1 VNKKAF
7 LFTISV
13 IIFASTLIT
22 MTQLFANYNLNY
34 ERTVLNS
41 YKTTLSPLI
50 NDDIAFDISRMLDLD
65 LDVNYSASD
74 INIWI
79 NGSITK
85 NFDFEQKLSDYN
97 NFLQNKYFPNVVGTQ
112 SIDFGTSDNI
122 LELLFGDDY
131 EYKYNFDQNVI
142 DFISYTDTLYS
153 IDINLDL
160 VSTDLNEIIEPSSPA
175 GDATININY
184 NDDQNYFSASYA
196 FDPLASYE
204 VIFVYNNDYNMSVI
218 FGDTGNNNSLKI
230 DSNAPGELTYSL
242 KLNYAFD
249 SNSFPIRYNVLLNH
263 SGNSIDSNSY
273 IRLMN

>member
-1 VNKKAF
+1 MNKKAF

>member
-1 VNKKAF
+1 MNKKAF

-22 MTQLFANYNLNY
+22 MSQLFSNYSLNY

-41 YKTTLSPLI
+41 YKTTIVPYI

-65 LDVNYSASD
+65 LDVNYGESD
-74 INIWI
+74 ISIWI
-79 NGSITK
+79 NGSVSK
-85 NFDFEQKLSDYN
+85 QFDFAQKLSDYN
-97 NFLQNKYFPNVVGTQ
+97 DFLNNKYFPNVVGSQ
-112 SIDFGTSDNI
+112 SINFNTSDDT
-122 LELLFGDDY
+122 LELLFGNDY
-131 EYKYNFDQNVI
+131 EYKYNFDSNIVE
-142 DFISYTDTLYS
+142 FISYSDTLNS
-153 IDINLDL
+153 IDINLNL
-160 VSTDLNEIIEPSSPA
+160 KSTDLNQIVQPSSPS
-175 GDATININY
+175 GDATINIVY
-184 NDDQNYFSASYA
+184 NDDQNYFIASYS
-196 FDPLASYE
+196 FNPSTNYKL
-204 VIFVYNNDYNMSVI
+204 IFVYNNDYNMSVI

>member
-41 YKTTLSPLI
+41 YKTTLAPFI
-50 NDDIAFDISRMLDLD
+50 NDDIAFDISRMIDLGLDI
-65 LDVNYSASD
+65 NYGESD
-74 INIWI
+74 INIWL
-79 NGSITK
+79 NGSVTK
-85 NFDFEQKLSDYN
+85 NFDFKQKLSDYN
-97 NFLQNKYFPNVVGTQ
+97 DFLQTKYFPNVVGTQ
-112 SIDFGTSDNI
+112 SIDFDTSDNT

-131 EYKYNFDQNVI
+131 EYRYNFDSNVVE
-142 DFISYTDTLYS
+142 FISYAYTLYS
-153 IDINLDL
+153 IDVNLDL
-160 VSTDLNEIIEPSSPA
+160 VSVDLNEIIEPSSTSGSA
-175 GDATININY
+175 VINVIY
-184 NDDQNYFSASYA
+184 NDDQNYFVTSYNFNPA
-196 FDPLASYE
+196 LSYE
-204 VIFVYNNDYNMSVI
+204 IIFVYNNDYNLSVG
-218 FGDTGNNNSLKI
+218 FGNTLNNNSLKI

-249 SNSFPIRYNVLLNH
+249 STTFPIKYNVRLNH